1 MAFILETFNYSQNH
15 YTLQVQRDRSV
26 LMKEKNCTMYWFL
39 VLGNSEKDNISKH
52 CIVQREQIFYS

>member
-1 MAFILETFNYSQNH
+1 
-15 YTLQVQRDRSV
+15 
-26 LMKEKNCTMYWFL
+26 MYWFL